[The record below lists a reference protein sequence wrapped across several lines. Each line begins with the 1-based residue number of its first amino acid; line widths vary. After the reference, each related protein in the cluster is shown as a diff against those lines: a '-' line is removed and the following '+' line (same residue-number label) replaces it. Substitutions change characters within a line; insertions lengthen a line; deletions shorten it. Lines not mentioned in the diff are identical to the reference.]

1 MSLVLLIVTDR
12 RRVCYAFQQ
21 AHATLRNVS
30 PSRFEIACVPR
41 VGHLASSVR
50 KVQEQ
55 VNLFIRIASTNGL
68 HVSDVPGVHAYKQV
82 ETVVVVPRHLPCRFA
97 FARDIVFCEL
107 PSSRRIHF
115 VPNLFG
121 RCGSRLDVEVPVS
134 SSFVDKVFHH
144 KLCHRAAA
152 NIAMTNEKNPY
163 HTEFIL

>member
-1 MSLVLLIVTDR
+1 M
-12 RRVCYAFQQ
+12 
-21 AHATLRNVS
+21 
-30 PSRFEIACVPR
+30 
-41 VGHLASSVR
+41 
-50 KVQEQ
+50 
-55 VNLFIRIASTNGL
+55 NLFIRIASADGF
-68 HVSDVPGVHAYKQV
+68 HVSDVPGVHSNKQV
-82 ETVVVVPRHLPCRFA
+82 ETLVVVSRHLPCCFA
-97 FARDIVFCEL
+97 FARDIVFGKL

-134 SSFVDKVFHH
+134 SSFVDKAFHH